1 MKLFDIA
8 PWPYFV
14 AAVPTVA
21 CMVYRGWRL
30 GFSAL
35 WQGIPQLASV
45 FSGVMAVTVIGN
57 VAFVGHVPYELGPKD
72 RIILI
77 IAALAFLV
85 VVATH
90 GLRRTPLGD
99 RLRLLLNRFWWGPR
113 HIVEAHPLAF
123 SLIELSNSIELL
135 HSNKV
140 KDLSDIRENL
150 CETLSRLRTVVP
162 RLNLSNHLAAAI
174 IAASDQCWQV
184 VSSGRADNTAFCEEC
199 RAALRTLKG
208 TISGTIEPV
217 PNLQSA
223 DGAVAPTEAAQPR
236 ASIPP
241 PKT

>member
-1 MKLFDIA
+1 MKVFDLA

-21 CMVYRGWRL
+21 CIVYRGWRL

-35 WQGIPQLASV
+35 WQSIPQFASV
-45 FSGVMAVTVIGN
+45 FSGLMAAIVIGN
-57 VAFVGHVPYELGPKD
+57 VALVGQVPYDLELKD
-72 RIILI
+72 RIILVV
-77 IAALAFLV
+77 AALSFLV

-99 RLRLLLNRFWWGPR
+99 RLRLLLNRSWWGPR
-113 HIVEAHPLAF
+113 YIVEAHPLAF
-123 SLIELSNSIELL
+123 SLIELSSSIELL
-135 HSNKV
+135 RSNRV

-150 CETLSRLRTVVP
+150 CETLSRMRTVVS
-162 RLNLSNHLAAAI
+162 RLNLPNHLAGAI
-174 IAASDQCWQV
+174 LTASEQCWQV
-184 VSSGRADNTAFCEEC
+184 VANVRPDNAASIEEC

-217 PNLQSA
+217 PSSFPANET
-223 DGAVAPTEAAQPR
+223 AVPEGPVLTM
-236 ASIPP
+236 ASNSP